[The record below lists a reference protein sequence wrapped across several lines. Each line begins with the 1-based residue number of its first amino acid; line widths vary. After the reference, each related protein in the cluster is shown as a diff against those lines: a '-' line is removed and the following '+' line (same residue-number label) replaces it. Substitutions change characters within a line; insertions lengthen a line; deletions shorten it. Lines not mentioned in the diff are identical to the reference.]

1 MDKPLP
7 SNIPAEKELLSMIFL
22 KNDLMTELITQLKP
36 TDLYSSTHIMIYN
49 KLMQMYSNNI
59 PIDMSTLSNS
69 LSQEAKESI
78 GGITYIAEL
87 ATTAVSTTKFKFLLK
102 LVKDLSNRRQII
114 RSCINAISEAYIKDN
129 EPKTVIDTLET
140 SFINM
145 NDYDQE
151 GTVNSEQLMETTL
164 NAIEKGY
171 NEGGKITGI
180 STGYKN
186 LDSAMNGL
194 VKQDLILIA
203 ARPSMG
209 KTALIANILSNVPK
223 ESKILMHEL
232 EMSKEKIGIR
242 LLAAKSLRNPQDLA
256 RGNINDKDFEI
267 LGKKCNE
274 ISLKDNLYLNCK
286 AGLTFGE
293 IRAEAKKI
301 KLKFGLDI
309 LVVDHIGKIKPDNF
323 KASRNDQLGQ
333 ISEGLKSLAKDLDIC
348 VVALSQLSRACESR
362 PDKHPQL
369 SDLRDSGNLEQDADT
384 ILFLYR
390 DDYYAEREDRESKK
404 PNILEIMVSKN
415 RDGQCGM
422 MELYYK
428 TEYQL
433 IIEKEKAYS

>member
-1 MDKPLP
+1 
-7 SNIPAEKELLSMIFL
+7 
-22 KNDLMTELITQLKP
+22 
-36 TDLYSSTHIMIYN
+36 
-49 KLMQMYSNNI
+49 
-59 PIDMSTLSNS
+59 
-69 LSQEAKESI
+69 
-78 GGITYIAEL
+78 
-87 ATTAVSTTKFKFLLK
+87 
-102 LVKDLSNRRQII
+102 
-114 RSCINAISEAYIKDN
+114 
-129 EPKTVIDTLET
+129 
-140 SFINM
+140 M

-180 STGYKN
+180 STGYNN

-209 KTALIANILSNVPK
+209 KTALIANILSNIPK

-256 RGNINDKDFEI
+256 RGNINDNDFEI

-274 ISLKDNLYLNCK
+274 ISAKDNLYLNCK

-301 KLKFGLDI
+301 KLQHGLDI
-309 LVVDHIGKIKPDNF
+309 LIVDNIGKIKPDNI

-384 ILFLYR
+384 ILFIYR
-390 DDYYAEREDRESKK
+390 DDYYAERENRESKK
-404 PNILEIMVSKN
+404 PGVMEIMVAKN
-415 RDGQCGM
+415 RDGECGAL
-422 MELYYK
+422 ELAYITK
-428 TEYQL
+428 YQL
-433 IIEKEKAYS
+433 ITTIGHIDCGNYNNAIFEKRRGKNE